1 MLVSICVSCV
11 HAHILGPCHGGCSRP
26 GPNPKGGGGG
36 ALLTPKWLYRTM
48 GFVGAG
54 GAGDF
59 FLGIRQGE
67 NFLFD
72 PMSTFKILRILWRIQ
87 KWMYNTEKDFDPDPT
102 SGSDLD

>member
-1 MLVSICVSCV
+1 MCPVFTLIFWARVTG
-11 HAHILGPCHGGCSRP
+11 AAP
-26 GPNPKGGGGG
+26 GQDPTPGGGGG
-36 ALLTPKWLYRTM
+36 TPLLTPKWLCRTM
-48 GFVGAG
+48 DFVGAG

-72 PMSTFKILRILWRIQ
+72 PMSTLKILRILWRIQ
-87 KWMYNTEKDFDPDPT
+87 KWMKNTEKDFDPDPT